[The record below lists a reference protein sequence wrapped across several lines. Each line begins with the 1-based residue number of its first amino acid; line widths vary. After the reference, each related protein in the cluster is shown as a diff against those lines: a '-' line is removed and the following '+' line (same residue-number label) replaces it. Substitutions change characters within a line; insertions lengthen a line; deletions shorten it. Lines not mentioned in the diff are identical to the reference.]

1 MQQLSGRIRL
11 EKKSIGLVPTM
22 GFLHK
27 GHLSLIKKS
36 KKKCDFTVVSI
47 FVNPTQFAPNED
59 FNKYPRNL
67 EHDKKLLLE
76 NKVDALFL
84 PSEREIYPRNFQTYV
99 EVIQISKTL
108 EGKFRPAH
116 FKGVTT
122 IVSILLNCVKPDFAF
137 FGQKDAQQAAIIQ
150 QMVIDLKLDVN
161 IIISPIVREKDGLA
175 MSSRNSYLSEEERK
189 DAVALCRSLSYAKKI
204 IGKGER
210 NSKKVILEMKKII
223 DGVSTSSLD
232 YIDIVETGS
241 FKQSGKLEPGIVY
254 YILIACRIG
263 TTRLIDN
270 IKIKIAP

>member
-84 PSEREIYPRNFQTYV
+84 PS
-99 EVIQISKTL
+99 KL
-108 EGKFRPAH
+108 
-116 FKGVTT
+116 
-122 IVSILLNCVKPDFAF
+122 
-137 FGQKDAQQAAIIQ
+137 
-150 QMVIDLKLDVN
+150 MLK
-161 IIISPIVREKDGLA
+161 
-175 MSSRNSYLSEEERK
+175 
-189 DAVALCRSLSYAKKI
+189 
-204 IGKGER
+204 
-210 NSKKVILEMKKII
+210 
-223 DGVSTSSLD
+223 
-232 YIDIVETGS
+232 
-241 FKQSGKLEPGIVY
+241 
-254 YILIACRIG
+254 
-263 TTRLIDN
+263 
-270 IKIKIAP
+270 